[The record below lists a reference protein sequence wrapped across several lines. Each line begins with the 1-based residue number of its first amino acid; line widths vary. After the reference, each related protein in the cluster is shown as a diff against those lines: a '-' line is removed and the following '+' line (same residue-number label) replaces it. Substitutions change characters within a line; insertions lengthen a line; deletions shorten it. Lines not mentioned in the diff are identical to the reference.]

1 MTRWLTSLIKR
12 LIKGLTKALFKTL
25 WRVEVRGL
33 EHYHAIDQQR
43 APLLIVA
50 NHLSL
55 LDGPLIDLFLPG
67 QTTFMIDRTQT
78 QAWWQKLILRL
89 GDFIEVNLHNPLA
102 AKHMIHALQAGK
114 QGMIFPEGRIS
125 TSGGLMKIY
134 EGTALV
140 ALKTNAQI
148 LPVFIDGAQFTPFSY
163 LDGRL
168 RWQARRWLT
177 RIRLTILPAQTLTI
191 DPQSKGHARHAQ
203 LKQALFKLMRDS
215 QFYGRFQPTT
225 LFQALLDAKQRYP
238 QSRVSVSDA
247 LGRQLNLRQLVR
259 AARVLG
265 AHLAQRFDDET
276 IGVLLPNISAMP
288 VVFFALQAYAKR
300 PALLNFSAGER
311 ALRSACE
318 TTQIRHIL
326 TSRQFI
332 EKAGLNT
339 IIDTLSQDVSVHY
352 LEDLRAQIRPT
363 DKLRALLTP
372 LRRLAGLQIPPEQAA
387 CILFTSGSEGLPK
400 AVVLSHS
407 NLISNVQQIS
417 AMFTLLP
424 NDNIVNALP
433 TFHSFGL
440 TAGLLWPILQGARV
454 ELYPSPLHYHL
465 IPELIYQTN
474 ARLFF
479 ATDTFYN
486 GYARKADPYDFYSI
500 DALVAGAEKLKTPTR
515 QLYADRFHKPI
526 FEGYGV
532 TETAPVLAV
541 NIPQGCLHGSVG
553 QFVPGIEYRLEKVE
567 GIQQGGRLWVKGPNI
582 MLGYYLADAP
592 GHLVAPADGWH
603 DTGDL
608 VDVDEQGFVHIL
620 GRAKRFAKIAGEMVS
635 LAAIEQAIAPLCY
648 PAQVVALRRADAHKG
663 ERIILVSD
671 APKLTQQQV
680 SQTLRQAGFSELALP
695 KTLILV
701 EHIALLGT
709 GKINYPEVEKYVPL

>member
-1 MTRWLTSLIKR
+1 MKRWLKYLIK
-12 LIKGLTKALFKTL
+12 TLFKL
-25 WRVEVRGL
+25 IWRVEVQGL
-33 EHYHAIDQQR
+33 AHYYDVDQR
-43 APLLIVA
+43 RTPLLIVA

-67 QTTFMIDRTQT
+67 QTTFMIDRAQT
-78 QAWWQKLILRL
+78 QSWWQKRILRF
-89 GDFIEVNLHNPLA
+89 GDFIEVDLHNPLA

-125 TSGGLMKIY
+125 TTGGLMKIY

-140 ALKTNAQI
+140 AVKSQAQI
-148 LPVFIDGAQFTPFSY
+148 LPVVIDGAQFTPFSY
-163 LDGRL
+163 LDGRV
-168 RWQARRWLT
+168 RWQPRRWFT

-203 LKQALFKLMRDS
+203 LKQALFKLMRDC

-247 LGRQLNLRQLVR
+247 LGRQLSLRQLVR

-288 VVFFALQAYAKR
+288 VVFFALQTCAKR

-318 TTQIRHIL
+318 TAQIRHIL

-332 EKAGLNT
+332 EKAGLNA

-372 LRRLAGLQIPPEQAA
+372 LRRLAGLQIAPEQAA

-479 ATDTFYN
+479 ATDTFYS
-486 GYARKADPYDFYSI
+486 GYARKADAYDFYSI
-500 DALVAGAEKLKTPTR
+500 DALVAGAEKLKDQTR
-515 QLYADRFHKPI
+515 RLYADRFHTPI

-541 NIPQGCLHGSVG
+541 NIPQACLHGSVG
-553 QFVPGIEYRLEKVE
+553 QFVPGIEYRLEPVDGLE
-567 GIQQGGRLWVKGPNI
+567 HGGRLWVKGPNI

-592 GHLVAPADGWH
+592 GQLVAPPDGWH

-608 VDVDEQGFVHIL
+608 VAVDEQGFVHIL

-635 LAAIEQAIAPLCY
+635 LAAIEQALTPLCY
-648 PAQVVALRRADAHKG
+648 PAHVVAVRRPDPHKG
-663 ERIILVSD
+663 EHIILLSN
-671 APKLTQQQV
+671 APQLTKQQV
-680 SQTLRQAGFSELALP
+680 AHALRQAGFSELTLP

-701 EHIALLGT
+701 DHIPLLGT
-709 GKINYPEVEKYVPL
+709 GKINYPEVENLVPEPA